1 MSDEEYTI
9 EVYALYHCDPGNSPL
24 SIAEFNEIVGCNIPE
39 NEKVENHIR
48 KLRAQF
54 GPNEVIQMEWW
65 DDLSAAGDFL
75 ARNTSKSKKKSKSG
89 KKSKF
94 SKNIKERLKKKAAAA
109 KAAVA
114 KKSNFSKNIKERLK
128 KKAAEAK
135 AAVAAAK
142 KGLVATAKEKY
153 ASRKTRKAAENAE
166 RKKRK
171 AAAAAEKQKEELEK
185 MLGKGNDKSIK
196 AQIAEQEKIIK
207 DNKLHDEYEETAMD
221 YSSTEETAEESS
233 FSLED
238 ALLESEYE
246 DLCDK
251 CDGPKEACDHEFE
264 DQVEAMSIED
274 AQTLQHLVAFKS
286 KCSNIEDRVMKGKG
300 RYMEALKSYMNGDTD
315 QEIRMFNGKKVKIS
329 SLQPSIESLKEMFST
344 FPQGPHIIDCV

>member
-39 NEKVENHIR
+39 NEKVENHMR

-54 GPNEVIQMEWW
+54 GPNEVIPHVFGVP
-65 DDLSAAGDFL
+65 DLTKI
-75 ARNTSKSKKKSKSG
+75 RNT
-89 KKSKF
+89 
-94 SKNIKERLKKKAAAA
+94 IEAA
-109 KAAVA
+109 KALA
-114 KKSNFSKNIKERLK
+114 KKAGKLAKKGAKLVK
-128 KKAAEAK
+128 KGAKKAGKFAK
-135 AAVAAAK
+135 KGVEGAK
-142 KGLVATAKEKY
+142 KGLGKAKD
-153 ASRKTRKAAENAE
+153 AAQKALAK

-171 AAAAAEKQKEELEK
+171 AAEEQLKKLQNAKGLKGTNQEALDEKELDKLIAAQ
-185 MLGKGNDKSIK
+185 
-196 AQIAEQEKIIK
+196 QKIIE
-207 DNKLHDEYEETAMD
+207 DNKLHDEYEETAMDYSSMEETAMD

-329 SLQPSIESLKEMFST
+329 SLKPSIQSLKEMFST

>member
-39 NEKVENHIR
+39 NEKVENHMR

-54 GPNEVIQMEWW
+54 GPNEVIPHV
-65 DDLSAAGDFL
+65 
-75 ARNTSKSKKKSKSG
+75 
-89 KKSKF
+89 F
-94 SKNIKERLKKKAAAA
+94 SFPDITKIGETVEAA
-109 KAAVA
+109 KALA
-114 KKSNFSKNIKERLK
+114 KKAGRLA
-128 KKAAEAK
+128 KKAGRL
-135 AAVAAAK
+135 AK
-142 KGLVATAKEKY
+142 KGAKGAGKLAKKGAKGAGKLAKKGVKGATALAALAKETAKEKL
-153 ASRKTRKAAENAE
+153 AKRKTLKAAENAKRKTRKAAEKQL
-166 RKKRK
+166 KKLQNSK
-171 AAAAAEKQKEELEK
+171 GKE
-185 MLGKGNDKSIK
+185 GTNDE
-196 AQIAEQEKIIK
+196 AVDDRIAEQEQIIR

-221 YSSTEETAEESS
+221 YSSTEETAMEESS

-329 SLQPSIESLKEMFST
+329 SLKPSIESLKEMFST

>member
-9 EVYALYHCDPGNSPL
+9 EVYALYHCDHGNSPL

-39 NEKVENHIR
+39 NEKVENHMR

-54 GPNEVIQMEWW
+54 GPNEVIPHVW
-65 DDLSAAGDFL
+65 SV
-75 ARNTSKSKKKSKSG
+75 KSG
-89 KKSKF
+89 GF
-94 SKNIKERLKKKAAAA
+94 WA
-109 KAAVA
+109 KAKALAEKAGKLV
-114 KKSNFSKNIKERLK
+114 KEG
-128 KKAAEAK
+128 AE
-135 AAVAAAK
+135 
-142 KGLVATAKEKY
+142 GAKEKL
-153 ASRKTRKAAENAE
+153 AKRKTRKAAE
-166 RKKRK
+166 KKK
-171 AAAAAEKQKEELEK
+171 KELEENK
-185 MLGKGNDKSIK
+185 GKEGTIEKELDKLIA
-196 AQIAEQEKIIK
+196 AQQKII
-207 DNKLHDEYEETAMD
+207 DANKLHDEYEETAMD
-221 YSSTEETAEESS
+221 YSSTEETAEEPVEESS

-329 SLQPSIESLKEMFST
+329 SLKPSIESLKEMFST

>member
-54 GPNEVIQMEWW
+54 GPNEVIPHAFGLP
-65 DDLSAAGDFL
+65 DLTKI
-75 ARNTSKSKKKSKSG
+75 RNTFEAAKALAKKAGTLVKKAGTLAKKGAKGAG
-89 KKSKF
+89 KLAKKGV
-94 SKNIKERLKKKAAAA
+94 KGATALVKKGAELAKKKATAVLKRTAAE
-109 KAAVA
+109 
-114 KKSNFSKNIKERLK
+114 IK
-128 KKAAEAK
+128 KKELQK
-135 AAVAAAK
+135 K
-142 KGLVATAKEKY
+142 KGKEG
-153 ASRKTRKAAENAE
+153 TNE
-166 RKKRK
+166 
-171 AAAAAEKQKEELEK
+171 EELDD
-185 MLGKGNDKSIK
+185 LIA
-196 AQIAEQEKIIK
+196 AQQKII
-207 DNKLHDEYEETAMD
+207 DANKLHDEYEETAMD
-221 YSSTEETAEESS
+221 YSSTEETAMEESS

>member
-39 NEKVENHIR
+39 NEKVENHMR

-54 GPNEVIQMEWW
+54 GPNEVIPHVFGFP
-65 DDLSAAGDFL
+65 DITKI
-75 ARNTSKSKKKSKSG
+75 RNTVEAVKAAAKKAAELAKKAG
-89 KKSKF
+89 K
-94 SKNIKERLKKKAAAA
+94 LAKKGAKGAGKLAKKGAEKAGELAKKGAEGAKAAAA
-109 KAAVA
+109 LA
-114 KKSNFSKNIKERLK
+114 KE
-128 KKAAEAK
+128 
-135 AAVAAAK
+135 
-142 KGLVATAKEKY
+142 TAKDKL
-153 ASRKTRKAAENAE
+153 AKR
-166 RKKRK
+166 KRK
-171 AAAAAEKQKEELEK
+171 AAKKQKK
-185 MLGKGNDKSIK
+185 
-196 AQIAEQEKIIK
+196 K

-221 YSSTEETAEESS
+221 YSSTEETAMEESS

-329 SLQPSIESLKEMFST
+329 SLKPSIESLKEMFST